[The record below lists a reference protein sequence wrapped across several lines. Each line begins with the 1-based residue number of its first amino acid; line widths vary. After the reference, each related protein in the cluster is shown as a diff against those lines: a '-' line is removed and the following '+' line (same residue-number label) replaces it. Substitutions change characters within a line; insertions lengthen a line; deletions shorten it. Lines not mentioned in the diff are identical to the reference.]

1 MDKKHSPDY
10 IKALEYHEKGQ
21 PGKIALKPTKHLLTQ
36 HDLSLAYSPGVQHL
50 VLKLRIIQMIYIN
63 ILHVVIR

>member
-36 HDLSLAYSPGVQHL
+36 HDLSLAYSPGGGSTL
-50 VLKLRIIQMIYIN
+50 S
-63 ILHVVIR
+63 